1 MGLLGEQ
8 PILRPFVAHPFFPKV
23 LTMRPLLLSLAAL
36 AMIAFPPSTAL
47 AETVL
52 TQWNFNA
59 LTGANVPVIG
69 SGTLGGY
76 GQGAPSA
83 PLSSIVY
90 NGTLVD
96 SGTVVTGTTFNRA
109 LTVNPPLISTTNN
122 STGLW
127 FSAPTTGMQ
136 PGQQVKL
143 SWSQTIGFRSSRY
156 WQVLTSTVG
165 GTSGFSVPSGATGS
179 SISQFVTGYTGT
191 TQATAISGTA
201 TVNVSSTGL
210 IDFRTIGSGT
220 LGNLLTPAVTTLSGT
235 TWPNPL
241 AAGFVDNISITLPT
255 GQGFENNANF
265 AFAIVGAFDPSLSA
279 VSGTTGYVS
288 SFTGLD
294 STNVVTGYNRSAA
307 SGGSM
312 RLDLVTITAVPEPS
326 ALVLAVLGVAAGCW
340 ASTRRRLAKRS

>member
-1 MGLLGEQ
+1 MRALAVRTLA
-8 PILRPFVAHPFFPKV
+8 IVA
-23 LTMRPLLLSLAAL
+23 LLLSCVA
-36 AMIAFPPSTAL
+36 TAS
-47 AETVL
+47 AQTTL
-52 TQWNFNA
+52 TKWDFNSFTPNA
-59 LTGANVPVIG
+59 PVIG
-69 SGTLGGY
+69 TGSFNGY

-136 PGQQVKL
+136 PGEQVKL
-143 SWSQTIGFRSSRY
+143 SWSQTVGFRSSRY

-220 LGNLLTPAVTTLSGT
+220 LGNLLTPTVTLTSGT

-241 AAGFVDNISITLPT
+241 PAGFVDNISITLPT
-255 GQGFENNANF
+255 GQGYENNANF
-265 AFAIVGAFDPSLSA
+265 AFAIVGAFDPSYVGS
-279 VSGTTGYVS
+279 SGTNGYVS

-294 STNVVTGYNRSAA
+294 STNTVTGYNRSSG

-312 RLDLVTITAVPEPS
+312 RLDLVTVSAVPEPTTVALLGTS
-326 ALVLAVLGVAAGCW
+326 ALIGGSIAW
-340 ASTRRRLAKRS
+340 RRRRRDGDEA